1 MAKKATESTTAEAVE
16 TKQVEM
22 AEDGAPDAGQKDAA
36 DNDVERPDSATEATP
51 KAAETNKSGF
61 YIYIGPN
68 IKGLIQTGTIYRG
81 DRENAYKAAAA
92 AIEKRPKVKSLIV
105 SGDALPEARLKV
117 KTPGNILYAN
127 YMKLAG
133 K

>member
-1 MAKKATESTTAEAVE
+1 MVKKNETAKVSEITPDEQPDTVPVEQSDITPVEKQETVSTTAS
-16 TKQVEM
+16 Q
-22 AEDGAPDAGQKDAA
+22 EDPSKE
-36 DNDVERPDSATEATP
+36 ND
-51 KAAETNKSGF
+51 TNRSGF

-81 DRENAYKAAAA
+81 DRDNAFKMAAA
-92 AIEKRPKVKSLIV
+92 AIEKQPKVKSLIV
-105 SGDALPEARLKV
+105 AGDALPEARLKV

>member
-1 MAKKATESTTAEAVE
+1 MARNKEQPVTA
-16 TKQVEM
+16 
-22 AEDGAPDAGQKDAA
+22 
-36 DNDVERPDSATEATP
+36 P
-51 KAAETNKSGF
+51 KAAEVNKSGF

-81 DRENAYKAAAA
+81 DRANAYQMAAA
-92 AIEKRPKVKSLIV
+92 AIEQRPKVKTLIV
-105 SGDALPEARLKV
+105 SGDSLPTARLKV

-127 YMKLAG
+127 YKELAG